1 MLEIK
6 AVIRLKKT
14 ALLVQAAIISLM
26 LASFSYAHPDHSKQQ
41 DQNSTKQG
49 MMHGHHSGMMSGQ
62 RDMWNPH
69 WMKRGMWGHGMMG
82 PMERQ
87 RMERHW
93 TFMHSGIPNEYRGLI
108 NPIPSSIKSLK
119 EGASLYKQQCA
130 SCHGVD
136 GLGDGEAGKDLTP
149 SPALLAYMIQMPM
162 AVDEYMMWSISE
174 GGKQFGTAMP
184 GFKEQ
189 LTRDEIWKIVSFMRA
204 GFPENAK

>member
-69 WMKRGMWGHGMMG
+69 
-82 PMERQ
+82 
-87 RMERHW
+87 
-93 TFMHSGIPNEYRGLI
+93 
-108 NPIPSSIKSLK
+108 
-119 EGASLYKQQCA
+119 
-130 SCHGVD
+130 
-136 GLGDGEAGKDLTP
+136 
-149 SPALLAYMIQMPM
+149 
-162 AVDEYMMWSISE
+162 
-174 GGKQFGTAMP
+174 
-184 GFKEQ
+184 
-189 LTRDEIWKIVSFMRA
+189 
-204 GFPENAK
+204 

>member
-1 MLEIK
+1 MFESK
-6 AVIRLKKT
+6 AVVKLKKT
-14 ALLVQAAIISLM
+14 VLLSQAAIISLM

-41 DQNSTKQG
+41 DPNSLKQG

-62 RDMWNPH
+62 SDMWNPS

-82 PMERQ
+82 DMQRQ

-189 LTRDEIWKIVSFMRA
+189 LTREEIWKIVSFMRA
-204 GFPENAK
+204 GFPESGE